1 MKYRWLFLV
10 WLVTSFMVFFIRW
23 YQFGFTSW
31 ETFAGFGSILI
42 SGGYAVL
49 FYSKE
54 LQQFVD
60 WYHSQLA
67 EIILAAR
74 VNFMPRPNSMT
85 EVKWN
90 TPHSDKDYLLLSVR
104 YHRKVDIALVQYIF
118 GDFEYVNCYQDST
131 GEWVYKF
138 QKEAPQHIHLHEVKH
153 HD

>member
-1 MKYRWLFLV
+1 MKWRWLLIV
-10 WLVTSFMVFFIRW
+10 WVVTSCMLFGIRV
-23 YQFGFTSW
+23 YQFGFASW
-31 ETFAGFGSILI
+31 SAFFAFVSIML
-42 SGGYAVL
+42 SGGYAVF

-74 VNFMPRPNSMT
+74 VNFMPRPNSVT
-85 EVKWN
+85 EVNWN

-104 YHRKVDIALVQYIF
+104 YHRKVDIALVEYIF
-118 GDFEYVNCYQDST
+118 GDFEYMNCYQDRT

-138 QKEAPQHIHLHEVKH
+138 QKEVTY
-153 HD
+153 D